1 MSSPVFGTGSPKVC
15 DIYESYACRCHRTM
29 ILMNAPCTDSLSV
42 CSLPLFGRDVGTLVQ
57 LGFAHHELC
66 DLPQA
71 LVIYTKVIENES
83 HF

>member
-1 MSSPVFGTGSPKVC
+1 MSSPVFGTGSPNVC
-15 DIYESYACRCHRTM
+15 DICKSHACRYHRTM
-29 ILMNAPCTDSLSV
+29 ILMNASCTDTLSV
-42 CSLPLFGRDVGTLVQ
+42 CSLSFFGRDVGTLVQ